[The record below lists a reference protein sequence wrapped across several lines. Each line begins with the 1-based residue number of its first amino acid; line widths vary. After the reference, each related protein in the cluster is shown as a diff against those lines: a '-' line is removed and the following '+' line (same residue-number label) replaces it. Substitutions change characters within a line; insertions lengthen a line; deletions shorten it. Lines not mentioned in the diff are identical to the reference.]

1 MPAVDDHRGAT
12 TGDAGSPDVPERG
25 RARASWTRVAL
36 TVVTLGALVFMGRRL
51 GALLP
56 GFAAWVQSLGAWGPV
71 VFILGYATAVVAL
84 VPAVLLTLAAGAI
97 FGVVWG
103 AVWVF
108 IAAVLGSAAAFLV
121 SRYVARDLVA
131 RRLAAN
137 PRFAAVDRAVGRE
150 GRKIVFLLRLSP
162 LFPFVLL
169 NYALGLTTV
178 RFADYLL
185 AAVGMIPGT
194 ILYVYYGKL
203 AGDVAALAG
212 GAPVQRGTGYWLVLA
227 LGLVASVLVAT
238 LVGRTAKRALAE
250 AVGT

>member
-1 MPAVDDHRGAT
+1 VRLVLPLVAIAV
-12 TGDAGSPDVPERG
+12 
-25 RARASWTRVAL
+25 L
-36 TVVTLGALVFMGRRL
+36 VVMGRRL
-51 GALLP
+51 GGLVP
-56 GFAAWVQSLGAWGPV
+56 TFAAWVDSLGPWGPV

-103 AVWVF
+103 VVWVF
-108 IAAVLGSAAAFLV
+108 VAAVLGSAAAFLV

-212 GAPVQRGTGYWLVLA
+212 GAPVQRGAGYWLVLG

-238 LVGRTAKRALAE
+238 LVGRTAKQALTE

>member
-1 MPAVDDHRGAT
+1 MPGENSERRAAGGEAAAANVTESGA
-12 TGDAGSPDVPERG
+12 
-25 RARASWTRVAL
+25 RARQWVRIAVG
-36 TVVTLGALVFMGRRL
+36 LGALVLLVLVGRQV
-51 GALLP
+51 GAALP
-56 GFAAWVQSLGAWGPV
+56 RFAAWVESLGAWGPL
-71 VFILGYATAVVAL
+71 VFVLGYAAAVVAF
-84 VPAVLLTLAAGAI
+84 VPGSVLTLAAGAI

-103 AVWVF
+103 VVWVF
-108 IAAVLGSAAAFLV
+108 IAAVLGSSAAFLV
-121 SRYVARDLVA
+121 ARYLARDAVA

-162 LFPFVLL
+162 LFPFTLL

-178 RFADYLL
+178 RFADYVL
-185 AAVGMIPGT
+185 ASVGMIPGT

-212 GAPVQRGTGYWLVLA
+212 GAAVERGPGYWAVLA
-227 LGLVASVLVAT
+227 LGLVASIVVAT
-238 LVGRTAKRALAE
+238 LVGRMAKRALGD